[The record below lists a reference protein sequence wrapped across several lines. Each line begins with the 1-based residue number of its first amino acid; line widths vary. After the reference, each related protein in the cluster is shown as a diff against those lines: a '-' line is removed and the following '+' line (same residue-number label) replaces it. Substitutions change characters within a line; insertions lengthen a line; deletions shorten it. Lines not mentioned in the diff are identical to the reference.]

1 MLQSR
6 DYNGRGGYGGRGGY
20 YEGSM
25 VGNSVD
31 QRSGGDA
38 GTGFRAAG
46 TRGVGE
52 IAGGAIGARGNPRL
66 PHVDSTGA
74 TAGTLAG
81 GGEDRS
87 DGEQLGMGG
96 RREGGGDVTPWQQRF
111 SDSTHSGP
119 EARLQTNISQ
129 PELYP
134 VLLDVIRYNE
144 EAQLTAAKAGLEPP
158 KASRGPACPVFEF
171 GFERFPGIGSCW
183 EAGIADE
190 KRAATRPPV
199 NCKGVDPTCIQ
210 KNDLLPH
217 NKWSA
222 QVLVLRNVYINVVG
236 QVFNSTHIFD
246 HNACAGSPNITVTLP
261 FRYAA
266 NRTRVTH
273 FKELV
278 SLVDW
283 FAWSTRAMLLD
294 LIPLFISLHRILPAM
309 RGVPVAVGH
318 RRPHVRNGLEQLC
331 SLGAVDVLGVQVDKM
346 NVHVVKAKDLF
357 FAEKLV
363 IPLHQRCG
371 EPSRSLWHYLR
382 MRHLL
387 PPGGLPIFNA
397 GGMGGAKVSD
407 SGSEDE
413 VFALK
418 VFTACV
424 SFTTTSHMRAIPPDW
439 TSRFKGSAT
448 PAYTPHAYA
457 PGSNW
462 VVLLGWKEQRASLLQ
477 SLKLHEHLTRLFP
490 PERVVIYREGSI
502 SLPRRKDLLNRAL
515 LMVSVHDNILAD
527 IVFMPPGSAVLEIRP
542 VENPDVIFHQLADI
556 CEIEYYLAFC
566 EGGKAVGSAA
576 GGWAGKPVEG
586 NLVAKDPKG
595 VQKMLTDISRK
606 VFARANAMR
615 RKGG

>member
-1 MLQSR
+1 M
-6 DYNGRGGYGGRGGY
+6 
-20 YEGSM
+20 
-25 VGNSVD
+25 
-31 QRSGGDA
+31 
-38 GTGFRAAG
+38 
-46 TRGVGE
+46 
-52 IAGGAIGARGNPRL
+52 
-66 PHVDSTGA
+66 
-74 TAGTLAG
+74 
-81 GGEDRS
+81 
-87 DGEQLGMGG
+87 
-96 RREGGGDVTPWQQRF
+96 
-111 SDSTHSGP
+111 
-119 EARLQTNISQ
+119 
-129 PELYP
+129 
-134 VLLDVIRYNE
+134 IRYNE
-144 EAQLTAAKAGLEPP
+144 EAQLTAAKAGLEAP

-236 QVFNSTHIFD
+236 QVFNATHLFD
-246 HNACAGSPNITVTLP
+246 HNACAGNPNITVTLP
-261 FRYAA
+261 FRYTA
-266 NRTRVTH
+266 NRTRVTR

-294 LIPLFISLHRILPAM
+294 LIPLFISLQRILPAM

-346 NVHVVKAKDLF
+346 NVHVVKSKDLF

-397 GGMGGAKVSD
+397 
-407 SGSEDE
+407 
-413 VFALK
+413 
-418 VFTACV
+418 
-424 SFTTTSHMRAIPPDW
+424 DW
-439 TSRFKGSAT
+439 TSRFKGSTT

-576 GGWAGKPVEG
+576 GGWAGKSVEG

-595 VQKMLTDISRK
+595 VQKILTDISRK
-606 VFARANAMR
+606 VFVRANAMR

>member
-1 MLQSR
+1 M
-6 DYNGRGGYGGRGGY
+6 
-20 YEGSM
+20 EGSTA
-25 VGNSVD
+25 GNFVD
-31 QRSGGDA
+31 QRSGGA
-38 GTGFRAAG
+38 VGAGFGAVGTG
-46 TRGVGE
+46 GVGE
-52 IAGGAIGARGNPRL
+52 IGGGAMGAGGNPRL
-66 PHVDSTGA
+66 LQVDSKGA

-81 GGEDRS
+81 RAA
-87 DGEQLGMGG
+87 
-96 RREGGGDVTPWQQRF
+96 EGSAARWAPINGSFVLSWIPP
-111 SDSTHSGP
+111 SK
-119 EARLQTNISQ
+119 ARLQTNISQ
-129 PELYP
+129 LELYP

-144 EAQLTAAKAGLEPP
+144 EAQLTAAKAGLEAP
-158 KASRGPACPVFEF
+158 KASSGPACPVFEF

-222 QVLVLRNVYINVVG
+222 QVGGGKGEVNGGVDPTCIQKNDLLPHNKWSAQVRGDFQANSCVNLPSSPSHTSSDLSPLQSCAIIPLCNSLSTHPPLNSTGAGATQCVLVLRNVYINVVGQVQVLVLRNVYINVVGQVQVLVLRNVYINVVGQVQVLVLRNVYINVVGQVQVLVLRNVYINVVGQVQVLVLRNVYINVVG
-236 QVFNSTHIFD
+236 QVFNATHLFD

-261 FRYAA
+261 FRYTA

-346 NVHVVKAKDLF
+346 NVHVVKSKDLF

-397 GGMGGAKVSD
+397 
-407 SGSEDE
+407 
-413 VFALK
+413 
-418 VFTACV
+418 
-424 SFTTTSHMRAIPPDW
+424 
-439 TSRFKGSAT
+439 
-448 PAYTPHAYA
+448 
-457 PGSNW
+457 
-462 VVLLGWKEQRASLLQ
+462 
-477 SLKLHEHLTRLFP
+477 
-490 PERVVIYREGSI
+490 
-502 SLPRRKDLLNRAL
+502 
-515 LMVSVHDNILAD
+515 
-527 IVFMPPGSAVLEIRP
+527 
-542 VENPDVIFHQLADI
+542 
-556 CEIEYYLAFC
+556 
-566 EGGKAVGSAA
+566 
-576 GGWAGKPVEG
+576 
-586 NLVAKDPKG
+586 
-595 VQKMLTDISRK
+595 
-606 VFARANAMR
+606 
-615 RKGG
+615 